1 MSSRVSF
8 AVGCLLAALTFSGPT
23 LAAERTHVV
32 GAGHTLGKI
41 AKRYHVTVEALCEA
55 NGIERRARLK
65 LGTKLIIPD
74 ADDAKLDKAD
84 KSDKAADKSDKSDK
98 SDKADDDDADESD
111 SPPPE
116 TSKKPSKTDSDEKA
130 DEGEPSTKNFGNDG
144 LKQLEV
150 PGHGEAY
157 FYEPTGAGRKG
168 MKPVIMYLH
177 GRGGSPLRDCRR
189 WAPVARRFGWVVCP
203 SGPSAH
209 GDGRDWNNNWYSG
222 QQIAMATL
230 KALRKEY
237 GRRVQVV
244 GNTLVGFSEGA
255 YVALNVGVREPRTFN
270 RWLILAGN
278 TSYWGGA
285 GLEELKK
292 NASTLKRVYLITGEG
307 DSVIEGTKQLEEW
320 LERHKVAT
328 RASTPKDMGHE
339 VALEKKSG
347 MYRAA
352 LHWLDRGGGG
362 GKKASAKNKSDARKR

>member
-8 AVGCLLAALTFSGPT
+8 AVGCLLAALTFAGPGV
-23 LAAERTHVV
+23 AAERTHVV

-41 AKRYHVTVEALCEA
+41 AKRYNVTVEALCEA

-65 LGTKLIIPD
+65 LGTKLVIPD
-74 ADDAKLDKAD
+74 ADDAKPSKADKAD
-84 KSDKAADKSDKSDK
+84 KVDS
-98 SDKADDDDADESD
+98 DDADESE
-111 SPPPE
+111 SPPAE
-116 TSKKPSKTDSDEKA
+116 ESKKAQKPEPDEKA
-130 DEGEPSTKNFGNDG
+130 DEGDPSTKNFGNDG

-292 NASTLKRVYLITGEG
+292 NAATLKRVYLITGEA

-328 RASTPKDMGHE
+328 RASMPKDMGHE